1 MEAEVLLDLIQKGET
16 STCQF
21 KADVRNVT
29 SLTQE
34 LVAFANSEG
43 GKLLIGVNDKT
54 GELTGLSFSDIQRIN
69 NLLTTAAQEHSKSPI
84 AIRTQT
90 LTIDGKNVIVVD
102 VPEGTDK
109 PYMDKNGFTFV
120 KNGADKRKV
129 TSKEE
134 LRRLL
139 QSSGNLS
146 AEEEILY
153 HTDLRKHF
161 DKDRFSEFYETR
173 YKSLPDWEQ
182 LPRLLENLRL
192 AKGQHLTR
200 AGALL
205 FGLDVRH
212 LLPSCYISAV
222 WFEGNELS
230 GSMYR
235 SSDNLYG
242 TLASQY
248 QKGVEFVM
256 AKLEKRQNGQDFN
269 SLGEPEIPEVVIREL
284 LINAL
289 LHRDYFIQD
298 SIKLFV
304 FDNRIEI
311 NSPGTLPNHLTETE
325 IRLGISR
332 QRNVLLSNFA
342 LEVLP
347 YRAIG
352 SGILRALRAYPHIDF
367 QNDKAAH
374 TFQVSISRPQ

>member
-1 MEAEVLLDLIQKGET
+1 MEAASLLQLIQKGET
-16 STCQF
+16 STCQL
-21 KADVRNVT
+21 KADVRNAT
-29 SLTQE
+29 SLAQE

-43 GKLLIGVNDKT
+43 GKLLIGVDDKT
-54 GELTGLSFSDIQRIN
+54 GALTGLSFQDIQRIN
-69 NLLTTAAQEHSKSPI
+69 SLLTTAAHEHSKSPI
-84 AIRTQT
+84 TIRTET
-90 LTIDGKNVIVVD
+90 VAIEGKNVIVVD

-109 PYMDKNGFTFV
+109 PYMDKNGLTFV

-146 AEEEILY
+146 AEEEVLA
-153 HTDLRKHF
+153 HTNFRKHF
-161 DKDRFSEFYETR
+161 DKDRFSAFYEAR
-173 YKSLPDWEQ
+173 YHSLPDWDE

-192 AKGQHLTR
+192 AKGEHLTR

-230 GSMYR
+230 GSSYR

-248 QKGVEFVM
+248 RRGMEFVM

-289 LHRDYFIQD
+289 LHRNYFIRD

-352 SGILRALRAYPHIDF
+352 SGIVRALRAYPHIAF
-367 QNDKAAH
+367 QNDKAAE
-374 TFQVSISRPQ
+374 TFRVTILRS